1 MLEIDSKILD
11 RAQEHP
17 GVQQSD
23 IVRALMGAWSPAY
36 VRERVKVL
44 EAWGAIRTAREG
56 GNRILI
62 YPVEAIEA

>member
-11 RAQEHP
+11 RAREHP

-62 YPVEAIEA
+62 YPPGIEA